1 MSQDLATIE
10 QTLDSLDLQKITS
23 YTRKLADIGDG
34 FNKMMAPVYARDF
47 VIAYDVS
54 SVMLARALQA
64 ELQAKSAV
72 EQAEAIAFLDRAPD
86 FFKKRE
92 EKATVE
98 AKKAYVALDPDV
110 QAAKDLHARSV
121 ATVSLLKAK
130 VNEFREAI
138 SLVKTLQTDGYLS
151 SWEGTK

>member
-1 MSQDLATIE
+1 MGQDLATIE
-10 QTLDSLDLQKITS
+10 QTLDSLDLQKIAS

-72 EQAEAIAFLDRAPD
+72 EEAEAIAFLDRAPD
-86 FFKKRE
+86 YFKKRD
-92 EKATVE
+92 EKPTVE

-110 QAAKDLHARSV
+110 KVAKDLHARSV

-130 VNEFREAI
+130 VNEFKEAI
-138 SLVKTLQTDGYLS
+138 SLVKTLQNDGYLS
-151 SWEGTK
+151 QWEGMK

>member
-1 MSQDLATIE
+1 MSQSLITISD
-10 QTLDSLDLQKITS
+10 TLDSLDLQKIAV

-47 VIAYDVS
+47 VIAYDIS
-54 SVMLARALQA
+54 SMMLARALQA

-72 EQAEAIAFLDRAPD
+72 EEAEAIAFLDRAPD
-86 FFKKRE
+86 FFKARE

-110 QAAKDLHARSV
+110 KAAKDVYARSV

-130 VNEFREAI
+130 VSEFREAI
-138 SLVKTLQTDGYLS
+138 SLVRTLQTDGYLS
-151 SWEGTK
+151 SWEGMK